1 MSLQRC
7 LQEELYIQWETF
19 TLNIMSLNMLSKVVI
34 LLLSRHIGQ
43 ETWTPNLVH
52 QVWNIYHYKL
62 FSIIIFPPFYLWHID
77 FYTLDLRW
85 AWWLSCIT
93 CNACAPNCDYASH
106 ASHACHEPSYHRMH
120 ESLTETRN
128 TGTEHGARAT
138 NLEPKVTRIG
148 NLEVWATWENE
159 DNDKEDMMEWNE
171 NNILIYQ

>member
-62 FSIIIFPPFYLWHID
+62 FSIIIYPSFYLWHID

-85 AWWLSCIT
+85 ASWLSCIT
-93 CNACAPNCDYASH
+93 CNACAPNCDH

-120 ESLTETRN
+120 ESLTDTRN